1 MPHTDRESG
10 SPYVRLA
17 AIALGAVVVACVATM
32 IIMALVQ

>member
-17 AIALGAVVVACVATM
+17 AIVLGVVVVACVATRV
-32 IIMALVQ
+32 IMAFVR